1 MSKDHET
8 DYAGIV
14 AIILAVT
21 LGAVLVLSCFAL
33 IILDK
38 PISDVGARLLTTI
51 GAGLVGSLA
60 TYVGTSI
67 SRHRRH
73 DRDREGGD

>member
-1 MSKDHET
+1 MSRGGQT
-8 DYAGIV
+8 DYAGVV
-14 AIILAVT
+14 AVILAVT

-67 SRHRRH
+67 SRQRSHER
-73 DRDREGGD
+73 DRDE

>member
-1 MSKDHET
+1 MSRGGQT
-8 DYAGIV
+8 DYAGVV
-14 AIILAVT
+14 AVILAIT

-67 SRHRRH
+67 SRHRSHER
-73 DRDREGGD
+73 DRDE

>member
-1 MSKDHET
+1 MSRGGQT
-8 DYAGIV
+8 DYAGVV
-14 AIILAVT
+14 AVILAVT

-67 SRHRRH
+67 SRQRNHER
-73 DRDREGGD
+73 DRDE

>member
-1 MSKDHET
+1 MSRGGQT
-8 DYAGIV
+8 DYAGVV
-14 AIILAVT
+14 AVILAVT

-67 SRHRRH
+67 SRHRSHER
-73 DRDREGGD
+73 DRDE